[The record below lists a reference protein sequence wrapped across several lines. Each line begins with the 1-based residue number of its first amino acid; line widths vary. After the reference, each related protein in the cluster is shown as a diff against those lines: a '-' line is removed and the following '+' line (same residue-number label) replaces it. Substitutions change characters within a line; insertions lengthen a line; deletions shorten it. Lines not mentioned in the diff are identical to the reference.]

1 MRLGMVIDLKR
12 CIGCYGCQVSCK
24 AENGTRPGTTY
35 ARVLKKEWGT
45 YPDVKRLSIPVLC
58 NHCSDPPCVDVCPT
72 GASQKQDRDG
82 IVFVDGDIC
91 VGCRACV
98 MACPYGARYYQD
110 ADHNYFDGQEPNE
123 YEVARY
129 QGHTRGVVEKCD
141 FCRHRLVEG
150 LDPACVSNCMSK
162 ARIFGDLDDPESEVS
177 RLVREEGGFQL
188 NPEQGTNPNVFYLPP
203 ER

>member
-35 ARVLKKEWGT
+35 ARLLKKEWGT

-58 NHCSDPPCVDVCPT
+58 NHCSEPPCVDVCPT
-72 GASQKQDRDG
+72 GASQKQDSDG
-82 IVFVDGDIC
+82 IVFVDGDVC

-110 ADHNYFDGQEPNE
+110 AEHNYFDGEGPNE
-123 YEVARY
+123 YEAARY
-129 QGHTRGVVEKCD
+129 ESHARGVVEKCD
-141 FCRHRLVEG
+141 FCRHRLKEG
-150 LDPACVSNCMSK
+150 LEPACVANCMSK
-162 ARIFGDLDDPESEVS
+162 ARIFGDLDDPDSEVS
-177 RLVREEGGFQL
+177 RLVRDEGGMQL
-188 NPEQGTNPNVFYLPP
+188 NPEEGTNPNVFYLPP